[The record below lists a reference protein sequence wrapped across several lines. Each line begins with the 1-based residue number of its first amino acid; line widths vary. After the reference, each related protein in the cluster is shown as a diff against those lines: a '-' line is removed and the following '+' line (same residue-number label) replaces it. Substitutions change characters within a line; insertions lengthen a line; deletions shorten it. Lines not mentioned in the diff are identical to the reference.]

1 MNMFTV
7 QILQILL
14 KSGNVRLQTL
24 TDSLGLTRRMVLY
37 YQKQLN
43 DFLSKENLGSTFLQ
57 DDALFLSASSD
68 MQKIP
73 EILET
78 LDPEPVLSGSLR
90 ASGVYPAQNRHP
102 RQTAVSGNPYR
113 RVSCI
118 APHADERSDLYQRTA
133 YPAQHTSSEPPEAG
147 LLSVGGRMDDPLS
160 PFICIPSQD

>member
-57 DDALFLSASSD
+57 DDALFLASSD

-78 LDPEPVLSGSLR
+78 LDLNQYYL
-90 ASGVYPAQNRHP
+90 
-102 RQTAVSGNPYR
+102 
-113 RVSCI
+113 
-118 APHADERSDLYQRTA
+118 
-133 YPAQHTSSEPPEAG
+133 
-147 LLSVGGRMDDPLS
+147 
-160 PFICIPSQD
+160 

>member
-1 MNMFTV
+1 MRKGSLLLRAGHTPFICTAYREIIKAVILMNMFTV

-57 DDALFLSASSD
+57 DDALFLASSD

-78 LDPEPVLSGSLR
+78 LDLNQYYLEASERQECICSKSASQANRSFWKPLQKSFMYR
-90 ASGVYPAQNRHP
+90 AAR
-102 RQTAVSGNPYR
+102 
-113 RVSCI
+113 
-118 APHADERSDLYQRTA
+118 
-133 YPAQHTSSEPPEAG
+133 
-147 LLSVGGRMDDPLS
+147 
-160 PFICIPSQD
+160 

>member
-1 MNMFTV
+1 
-7 QILQILL
+7 
-14 KSGNVRLQTL
+14 
-24 TDSLGLTRRMVLY
+24 MVLY

-57 DDALFLSASSD
+57 DDALFLASSD

-78 LDPEPVLSGSLR
+78 LDLNQYYLE
-90 ASGVYPAQNRHP
+90 ASE
-102 RQTAVSGNPYR
+102 RQECILLKIGIPGKPQFLGNPYR

>member
-57 DDALFLSASSD
+57 DDALFLASSD

-78 LDPEPVLSGSLR
+78 LDLKPPSVRS
-90 ASGVYPAQNRHP
+90 
-102 RQTAVSGNPYR
+102 
-113 RVSCI
+113 VSCSKS
-118 APHADERSDLYQRTA
+118 ASQANRSFWK
-133 YPAQHTSSEPPEAG
+133 
-147 LLSVGGRMDDPLS
+147 PLQKS
-160 PFICIPSQD
+160 FMYRAAR